1 MAHRTAA
8 GNAAAVG
15 NAAAAGTAAAA
26 DTAAAAVAAGR
37 SCQTAAAAAAAQRK
51 TFSNRAKRS
60 CFAAQSPCHA
70 ARSRPPAQSPCHA
83 ARCVGT
89 SAPSV
94 SSLAAPM
101 ISTRAGG
108 RRARKGLLRR
118 ARRVS
123 AAAQTCICET
133 GAAGGGT
140 SPGGKVPSPLDI
152 FPYSPPSAPGP
163 QATHTLDHTI
173 EERFVQRV
181 RGCQSLR
188 NPPLCT
194 STGPTQG
201 VALLDWT
208 LFAVLRTGPSKHKEI
223 CRRVQRRWATGRG
236 RAMCQ

>member
-83 ARCVGT
+83 ARCVGA

-118 ARRVS
+118 ARRGS

-188 NPPLCT
+188 NPRPLHRRRASLC
-194 STGPTQG
+194 STGRC
-201 VALLDWT
+201 
-208 LFAVLRTGPSKHKEI
+208 LRFFG
-223 CRRVQRRWATGRG
+223 RVPRSTKRYAEGCKGGGRPG
-236 RAMCQ
+236 GGGQCANE